1 MTNTVTHMFDINPT
15 HPSPIWLQ
23 IEEGIRRMITLGSL
37 TPGGAVPSV
46 RDLARTLRVNPNTV
60 ARAYQ
65 RLSDAGVLN
74 VGYAEAGP
82 ASGRPVILLHG
93 FPADSAKN
101 EDLAEAMRDQ
111 LGADVFMP
119 HQPGLGDSPGTFSF
133 EGALRAMPPRVN
145 WYSVSRSPALAAAAG
160 SSPLIRASSATITKR
175 GVNAVPSSG
184 NIRRACNPSI
194 SVPACF
200 PIAAA
205 RIERNLL
212 TVSMRRSRLARD
224 HFREHLIQ

>member
-1 MTNTVTHMFDINPT
+1 
-15 HPSPIWLQ
+15 
-23 IEEGIRRMITLGSL
+23 R
-37 TPGGAVPSV
+37 AVLIV
-46 RDLARTLRVNPNTV
+46 LLI
-60 ARAYQ
+60 ARAPISAPSRREGRHATHRPARVPARSLRQ
-65 RLSDAGVLN
+65 
-74 VGYAEAGP
+74 AERHA
-82 ASGRPVILLHG
+82 
-93 FPADSAKN
+93 
-101 EDLAEAMRDQ
+101 
-111 LGADVFMP
+111 
-119 HQPGLGDSPGTFSF
+119 
-133 EGALRAMPPRVN
+133 ALRAMPPRVN

-160 SSPLIRASSATITKR
+160 TLPLIRASSATITER

-194 SVPACF
+194 SAPACF